1 MRTWRVNDVM
11 SVQVA
16 AVRTDTPYREIVD
29 QLTARRISAM
39 PVVDDDH
46 RVVGVVSEADLVHKV
61 ERAGQPHGRPV
72 FEGPRGRAAR
82 IKADADV
89 ARDLMT
95 TPAVTTTGDTTIVE
109 AARTMHR
116 RNLKRLPVID
126 DQGRLVGI
134 VTRGDLLKVHLRP
147 DDDIRTDVTDQ
158 VLRRVLAVRE
168 DTVAVSVT
176 EGVVRLTGQLDRRS
190 AADLAVRL
198 SRQLGGVVDVIDEL
212 GYDFDDADLPDYSP
226 LTGLAKQR

>member
-1 MRTWRVNDVM
+1 MRTWRVDDVM
-11 SVQVA
+11 SVDVA
-16 AVRTDTPYREIVD
+16 AVRADTPYRELVD
-29 QLTARRISAM
+29 LLTARRISAM

-61 ERAGQPHGRPV
+61 QRAGQPYGRPV
-72 FEGPRGRAAR
+72 FEGPRSRAAR
-82 IKADADV
+82 IKADADL

-116 RNLKRLPVID
+116 RNVKRLPVID
-126 DQGRLVGI
+126 DQGRLIGI

-147 DDDIRTDVTDQ
+147 DDDIRADVTEQ

-168 DTVAVSVT
+168 DTVGVSVS

-212 GYDFDDADLPDYSP
+212 GYDFDDADLPGYSP